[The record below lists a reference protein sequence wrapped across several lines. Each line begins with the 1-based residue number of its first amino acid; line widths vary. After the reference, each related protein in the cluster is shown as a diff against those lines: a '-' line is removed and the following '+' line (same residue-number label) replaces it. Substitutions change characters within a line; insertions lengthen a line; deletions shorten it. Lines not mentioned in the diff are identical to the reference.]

1 MPDWRFQPCDFSA
14 HGFFVSDTINKMDKM
29 TSENANGENSVD
41 SVHSVVKP
49 LPNSRKIY
57 VNGEIHPGI
66 RVPFREITL
75 APTKSINGE
84 IEINDPVRVYDT
96 SGPWGDPDFH
106 GDVTQ
111 GLPPLRA
118 KWIRERGDIE
128 EYNGRVVR
136 PIDDGWLSDKHA
148 RLGGATSPKALPNAF
163 GERVP
168 PLNQQRRPLRASANH
183 PVTQL
188 WYARQGIITPEMEF
202 IAIRENLGRER
213 QKEELKIKK
222 GKGSDRE
229 LLNSSFLLHT
239 SDRNSLAHEHVGE
252 SLGANIPREITP
264 EFVRSEVARGRAII
278 PANINHP
285 ESEPMIIGR
294 NFLVK
299 INANIGNSAVASSIE
314 EEVEKMRWAT
324 KWGAD
329 TVMDLST
336 GKNIHATREWIIR
349 NSPVPIGTVPIYQAL
364 EKIGG
369 RAEELTW
376 EIYRDT
382 LIEQAEQG
390 VDYFTVHAGVLLRY
404 IPLTARRATGIVSRG
419 GSIMA
424 KWCLAHHQESFLYTQ
439 WDEICE
445 IMAAYDIS
453 FSIGD
458 GLRPGS
464 IADANDEAQFAE
476 LYTQGELTKRAWA
489 QHVQVMNEGPG
500 HVPMHLIKENMEK
513 QLKWCDEAPFYTLG
527 PLTTDIAPGYDHI
540 TSAIGAA
547 MIGWYG
553 TAMLCYVTPKEH
565 LGLPNKK
572 DVKDGVIAYK
582 IAAHAADLA
591 KGHPGAQ
598 YRDNAISKARFE
610 FRWEDQ
616 FNLALDPE
624 TAREFHDETLPQEG
638 AKTAHFC
645 SMCGPHFCS
654 MRITEDVRKYAAE
667 QKISE
672 EEALQVGLEQ
682 KATEFTKSGSEIYA
696 KT

>member
-1 MPDWRFQPCDFSA
+1 MARD
-14 HGFFVSDTINKMDKM
+14 
-29 TSENANGENSVD
+29 GES
-41 SVHSVVKP
+41 
-49 LPNSRKIY
+49 LRNSRKVY
-57 VNGEIHPGI
+57 VEGGLHPNI
-66 RVPFREITL
+66 RVPFREINL
-75 APTKSINGE
+75 ARTKTMSGE
-84 IEINDPVRVYDT
+84 IEVNEPVRVYDT
-96 SGPWGDPDFH
+96 SGPWGDPEFH
-106 GDVTQ
+106 GDVEQ

-118 KWIRERGDIE
+118 NWIRERGDVEEIE
-128 EYNGRVVR
+128 GRKVQ
-136 PIDDGWLSDKHA
+136 PIDDGYLSVLHA
-148 RLGGATSPKALPNAF
+148 EHSARRNGMTNDEFRMSNSGGHNGKLSTLSSQLSTAA
-163 GERVP
+163 
-168 PLNQQRRPLRASANH
+168 RRPLRARTGKV
-183 PVTQL
+183 VTQL
-188 WYARQGIITPEMEF
+188 AYARQGIITPEMEF
-202 IAIRENLGRER
+202 IAVRENFGREALR
-213 QKEELKIKK
+213 FEIA
-222 GKGSDRE
+222 
-229 LLNSSFLLHT
+229 
-239 SDRNSLAHEHVGE
+239 RNDLAHEHGGE
-252 SLGANIPREITP
+252 NFGANIPDQITP
-264 EFVRSEVARGRAII
+264 EFVRAEVARGRAII

-285 ESEPMIIGR
+285 ECEPMIIGR

-364 EKIGG
+364 EKVGG

-404 IPLTARRATGIVSRG
+404 IPMTARRATGIVSRG

-424 KWCLAHHQESFLYTQ
+424 KWCLAHHQESFLYTK

-445 IMAAYDIS
+445 IMAAYDVS

-476 LYTQGELTKRAWA
+476 LYTQGELTQRAWK

-500 HVPMHLIKENMEK
+500 HIPMHLIKENMEK
-513 QLKWCDEAPFYTLG
+513 QLEWCDEAPFYTLG

-540 TSAIGAA
+540 TSAVGAA

-616 FNLALDPE
+616 FNLSLDPE

-654 MRITEDVRKYAAE
+654 MKITEDVRKFAAE
-667 QKISE
+667 QGISE
-672 EEALQVGLEQ
+672 EAALEGGLKE
-682 KATEFTKSGSEIYA
+682 KAKEFVEKGSELYA
-696 KT
+696 KA

>member
-1 MPDWRFQPCDFSA
+1 MSGQ
-14 HGFFVSDTINKMDKM
+14 I
-29 TSENANGENSVD
+29 E
-41 SVHSVVKP
+41 
-49 LPNSRKIY
+49 
-57 VNGEIHPGI
+57 VNE
-66 RVPFREITL
+66 
-75 APTKSINGE
+75 
-84 IEINDPVRVYDT
+84 PVRVYDT
-96 SGPWGDPDFH
+96 SGPWGDPSV
-106 GDVTQ
+106 DVDVAR

-118 KWIRERGDIE
+118 KWIRARGDVEEIE
-128 EYNGRVVR
+128 GRVVQ
-136 PIDDGWLSDKHA
+136 PIDDGYLSQTHA
-148 RLGGATSPKALPNAF
+148 THAQKKRRTPNAQLRKSSRA
-163 GERVP
+163 GCP
-168 PLNQQRRPLRASANH
+168 TPNLSGSNGKLSTLNPQLSTAARRPLRAKTGNC
-183 PVTQL
+183 VTQL
-188 WYARQGIITPEMEF
+188 YYARKGIITPEMEF
-202 IAIRENLGRER
+202 IAIRENHGRATLGSARASRAPVGASPNGPPPAESSIAR
-213 QKEELKIKK
+213 NALSFAHP
-222 GKGSDRE
+222 GSE
-229 LLNSSFLLHT
+229 PI
-239 SDRNSLAHEHVGE
+239 RNPQSAIRT
-252 SLGANIPREITP
+252 AITP

-364 EKIGG
+364 EKVGG

-376 EIYRDT
+376 DIYRDT

-404 IPLTARRATGIVSRG
+404 IPMTARRATGIVSRG

-424 KWCLAHHQESFLYTQ
+424 KWCLAHHQESFLYTK

-445 IMAAYDIS
+445 IMAAYDVS

-500 HVPMHLIKENMEK
+500 HVPMHMIKENMEK
-513 QLKWCDEAPFYTLG
+513 QLEWCDEAPFYTLG

-553 TAMLCYVTPKEH
+553 CAMLCYVTPKEH

-654 MRITEDVRKYAAE
+654 MRITEDVRRYAAE
-667 QKISE
+667 QGLSE
-672 EEALQVGLEQ
+672 EAAVKQGLEEKSAEFAKAGEVYQ
-682 KATEFTKSGSEIYA
+682 KV
-696 KT
+696 

>member
-1 MPDWRFQPCDFSA
+1 MIAR
-14 HGFFVSDTINKMDKM
+14 K
-29 TSENANGENSVD
+29 ENGESSAENNGSA
-41 SVHSVVKP
+41 P
-49 LPNSRKIY
+49 RTLPNSKK
-57 VNGEIHPGI
+57 VFVSGKLHPNI
-66 RVPFREITL
+66 RVPFREISL
-75 APTKSINGE
+75 APTKTMSGE
-84 IEINDPVRVYDT
+84 IEANEPVRVYDT
-96 SGPWGDPDFH
+96 SGPWGDPDFRGDLTRGLSPVRANWIRDR
-106 GDVTQ
+106 GDV
-111 GLPPLRA
+111 
-118 KWIRERGDIE
+118 E
-128 EYNGRVVR
+128 EIAGRMVR
-136 PIDDGWLSDKHA
+136 PIDDGYLSLSHA
-148 RLGGATSPKALPNAF
+148 ESSAKRNGSEKYELRSKKF
-163 GERVP
+163 
-168 PLNQQRRPLRASANH
+168 QRRPLRASAGH

-188 WYARQGIITPEMEF
+188 WYARRGIITPEMEF
-202 IAIRENLGRER
+202 IAIRENRHAGAGIEPANSSSVGEAASFPAKNGREA
-213 QKEELKIKK
+213 
-222 GKGSDRE
+222 
-229 LLNSSFLLHT
+229 SSLPYSQTDLRHQ
-239 SDRNSLAHEHVGE
+239 HPGE
-252 SLGANIPREITP
+252 SFGANIPREITP
-264 EFVRSEVARGRAII
+264 EFVRDEVARGRAII

-299 INANIGNSAVASSIE
+299 INANIGNSAVASSID

-364 EKIGG
+364 EKVGG

-390 VDYFTVHAGVLLRY
+390 VDYFTVHAGVLLRF
-404 IPLTARRATGIVSRG
+404 IPLTAKRATGIVSRG

-424 KWCLAHHQESFLYTQ
+424 KWCLAHHQESFLYTR

-445 IMAAYDIS
+445 IMAAYDVS

-476 LYTQGELTKRAWA
+476 LYTQGELTQRAWK

-500 HVPMHLIKENMEK
+500 HIPMHMIKENMEK
-513 QLKWCDEAPFYTLG
+513 QLEWCGEAPFYTLG

-553 TAMLCYVTPKEH
+553 CAMLCYVTPKEQ

-610 FRWEDQ
+610 FRWNDQ
-616 FNLALDPE
+616 FNLSLDPE
-624 TAREFHDETLPQEG
+624 TALAFHDETLPMEG
-638 AKTAHFC
+638 AKSAHFC

-654 MRITEDVRKYAAE
+654 MRITEDVRRYAAE
-667 QKISE
+667 KNLSD
-672 EEALQVGLEQ
+672 EAAIKQGLEEKAAEFAKAGDVYQ
-682 KATEFTKSGSEIYA
+682 KV
-696 KT
+696 

>member
-14 HGFFVSDTINKMDKM
+14 HGFFVSDRINRMDKM
-29 TSENANGENSVD
+29 TAEDVNAENSVD
-41 SVHSVVKP
+41 SVHSVEKP
-49 LPNSRKIY
+49 LPNSRRIY
-57 VNGEIHPGI
+57 VGGKLHPDI
-66 RVPFREITL
+66 RVPFREISL
-75 APTKSINGE
+75 APTKSMNGE
-84 IEINDPVRVYDT
+84 IEINEPVRVYDT

-118 KWIRERGDIE
+118 KWIRERGDVE
-128 EYNGRVVR
+128 EINGREVQ
-136 PIDDGWLSDKHA
+136 PIDDGFLSEKHA
-148 RLGGATSPKALPNAF
+148 AIAAQRSTPNAQRPTF
-163 GERVP
+163 NGAGAPSR
-168 PLNQQRRPLRASANH
+168 RRPLRASVGH

-188 WYARQGIITPEMEF
+188 AYARRGIITPEMEF

-213 QKEELKIKK
+213 QKEELRIKK
-222 GKGSDRE
+222 GNGSDPE

-252 SLGANIPREITP
+252 SFGANIPREITP

-364 EKIGG
+364 EKVGG

-390 VDYFTVHAGVLLRY
+390 VDYFTVHAGVLLRF
-404 IPLTARRATGIVSRG
+404 IPLTVKRATGIVSRG

-424 KWCLAHHQESFLYTQ
+424 KWCLAHHQESFLYTH

-500 HVPMHLIKENMEK
+500 HIPMHLIKENMEK
-513 QLKWCDEAPFYTLG
+513 QLEWCDEAPFYTLG

-553 TAMLCYVTPKEH
+553 TRDAL
-565 LGLPNKK
+565 LR
-572 DVKDGVIAYK
+572 
-582 IAAHAADLA
+582 HAERTSRSA
-591 KGHPGAQ
+591 
-598 YRDNAISKARFE
+598 
-610 FRWEDQ
+610 
-616 FNLALDPE
+616 
-624 TAREFHDETLPQEG
+624 
-638 AKTAHFC
+638 
-645 SMCGPHFCS
+645 
-654 MRITEDVRKYAAE
+654 
-667 QKISE
+667 
-672 EEALQVGLEQ
+672 
-682 KATEFTKSGSEIYA
+682 
-696 KT
+696 

>member
-1 MPDWRFQPCDFSA
+1 MKKSVLSTDSIGPDSHRLKKKNLRKS
-14 HGFFVSDTINKMDKM
+14 M
-29 TSENANGENSVD
+29 ESVD
-41 SVHSVVKP
+41 DRAP
-49 LPNSRKIY
+49 LPNSCRVY
-57 VNGEIHPGI
+57 VSGRLYRDI
-66 RVPFREITL
+66 RVPFREISL
-75 APTKSINGE
+75 APTKTISGE
-84 IEINDPVRVYDT
+84 IEINQPVRVYDT
-96 SGPWGDPDFH
+96 SGLWGDPH
-106 GDVTQ
+106 VDVDVIQ

-118 KWIRERGDIE
+118 KWIRERGDVE
-128 EYNGRVVR
+128 EIQGRKVQ
-136 PIDDGWLSDKHA
+136 PIDDGYLSEKHA
-148 RLGGATSPKALPNAF
+148 AGRNGNDGTLGRDLSLPAEA
-163 GERVP
+163 GKRRE
-168 PLNQQRRPLRASANH
+168 RPLRAHSGKC
-183 PVTQL
+183 VTQL
-188 WYARQGIITPEMEF
+188 YYARQGVITPEMEF
-202 IAIRENLGRER
+202 IAIRENM
-213 QKEELKIKK
+213 
-222 GKGSDRE
+222 GSAGASPNGSAIAHND
-229 LLNSSFLLHT
+229 LAFTHPGNSF
-239 SDRNSLAHEHVGE
+239 
-252 SLGANIPREITP
+252 GANIPCEITP
-264 EFVRSEVARGRAII
+264 EFVRAEVARGRAII

-364 EKIGG
+364 EKVGG

-390 VDYFTVHAGVLLRY
+390 VDYFTVHAAVLLRY
-404 IPLTARRATGIVSRG
+404 IPMTARRATGIVSRG

-424 KWCLAHHQESFLYTQ
+424 KWCLSHHQESFLYTH

-445 IMAAYDIS
+445 IMAAYDVS

-476 LYTQGELTKRAWA
+476 LYTQGELTRRAWA
-489 QHVQVMNEGPG
+489 HHVQVMNEGPG
-500 HVPMHLIKENMEK
+500 HIPMHMIKENMEK
-513 QLKWCDEAPFYTLG
+513 QLEWCDEAPFYTLG

-553 TAMLCYVTPKEH
+553 CAMLCYVTPKEH

-616 FNLALDPE
+616 FNLSLDPG
-624 TAREFHDETLPQEG
+624 TAREFHDETLPAEG

-654 MRITEDVRKYAAE
+654 MRITEDVRRYAAD
-667 QKISE
+667 QGITD
-672 EEALQVGLEQ
+672 EAALEKGLRQ
-682 KATEFTKSGSEIYA
+682 KATQFNQAGAQIY
-696 KT
+696 TTI

>member
-1 MPDWRFQPCDFSA
+1 MRETT
-14 HGFFVSDTINKMDKM
+14 HGFFMNTQDNNAAVPGVVDPGNGNGSMAAV
-29 TSENANGENSVD
+29 ANGSAYRNS
-41 SVHSVVKP
+41 K
-49 LPNSRKIY
+49 KIY
-57 VNGEIHPGI
+57 VEGKLYLDV

-75 APTKSINGE
+75 APTKSMNGE
-84 IEINDPVRVYDT
+84 MEVNEPVRVYDT
-96 SGPWGDPDFH
+96 SGLWGDPEFR
-106 GDVTQ
+106 GDVEK
-111 GLPPLRA
+111 GLPSLRA
-118 KWIRERGDIE
+118 KWIRDRGDVK
-128 EYNGRVVR
+128 EYDGRVVR
-136 PIDDGWLSDKHA
+136 PIDDGYLSERHA
-148 RLGGATSPKALPNAF
+148 AIAAERSTFNGAGAPS
-163 GERVP
+163 
-168 PLNQQRRPLRASANH
+168 RRKPLRASIGHA
-183 PVTQL
+183 VTQL
-188 WYARQGIITPEMEF
+188 WYARQGVITPEMEF
-202 IAIRENLGRER
+202 IAIRENGCAHSSAVAAAADC
-213 QKEELKIKK
+213 
-222 GKGSDRE
+222 GGSDGSAA
-229 LLNSSFLLHT
+229 NGSGYN
-239 SDRNSLAHEHVGE
+239 RNDLRQQHSGE
-252 SLGANIPREITP
+252 SFGANIPREITP
-264 EFVRSEVARGRAII
+264 EFVRQEVARGRAII

-314 EEVEKMRWAT
+314 EEVEKMCWAT

-364 EKIGG
+364 EKVGG

-424 KWCLAHHQESFLYTQ
+424 KWCLAHHQESFLYTH

-445 IMAAYDIS
+445 IMAAYDVS

-500 HVPMHLIKENMEK
+500 HIPMHMIKENMEK
-513 QLKWCDEAPFYTLG
+513 QFEWCEEAPFYTLG

-610 FRWEDQ
+610 FRWQDQ
-616 FNLALDPE
+616 FSLSLDPE
-624 TAREFHDETLPQEG
+624 TALAFHDETLPMEG
-638 AKTAHFC
+638 AKSAHFC

-654 MRITEDVRKYAAE
+654 MKITEDVRKYALEHAIDENAAIEHGMKEKAAE
-667 QKISE
+667 FQH
-672 EEALQVGLEQ
+672 
-682 KATEFTKSGSEIYA
+682 SGAEIYS
-696 KT
+696 KP

>member
-1 MPDWRFQPCDFSA
+1 M
-14 HGFFVSDTINKMDKM
+14 
-29 TSENANGENSVD
+29 
-41 SVHSVVKP
+41 
-49 LPNSRKIY
+49 
-57 VNGEIHPGI
+57 
-66 RVPFREITL
+66 
-75 APTKSINGE
+75 NGE
-84 IEINDPVRVYDT
+84 IEVNESVRVYDT
-96 SGPWGDPDFH
+96 SGPWGDPS
-106 GDVTQ
+106 VTLDPVQ
-111 GLPPLRA
+111 GLPPLRRD
-118 KWIRERGDIE
+118 WIVKRGDVDQIE
-128 EYNGRVVR
+128 GRVVR
-136 PIDDGWLSDKHA
+136 PIDDGYLSDKHSA
-148 RLGGATSPKALPNAF
+148 IAAKRPTFNGAGAPS
-163 GERVP
+163 
-168 PLNQQRRPLRASANH
+168 RRKPLRASAGH
-183 PVTQL
+183 PITQL
-188 WYARQGIITPEMEF
+188 YYARQGIITPEMEF
-202 IAIRENLGRER
+202 IAIRENGHANPSSVAADGSAPRTADRGAAANGSGYNRNDLR
-213 QKEELKIKK
+213 QQ
-222 GKGSDRE
+222 
-229 LLNSSFLLHT
+229 HP
-239 SDRNSLAHEHVGE
+239 GE
-252 SLGANIPREITP
+252 SFGANTPREITP
-264 EFVRSEVARGRAII
+264 EFVRQEIARGRAII

-364 EKIGG
+364 EKVGG

-390 VDYFTVHAGVLLRY
+390 VDYFTVHAGVLLRF
-404 IPLTARRATGIVSRG
+404 IPLTVKRATGIVSRG

-424 KWCLAHHQESFLYTQ
+424 KWCLAHHQESFLYTR

-445 IMAAYDIS
+445 IMAAYDVS

-500 HVPMHLIKENMEK
+500 HIPMHLIKENMEK
-513 QLKWCDEAPFYTLG
+513 QLEWCDEAPFYTLG

-553 TAMLCYVTPKEH
+553 CAMLCYVTPKEH

-616 FNLALDPE
+616 FNLSLDPE

-654 MRITEDVRKYAAE
+654 MRITEDVRKFAAE
-667 QKISE
+667 QKLSE
-672 EEALQVGLEQ
+672 EDALHAGMEQ
-682 KATEFTKSGSEIYA
+682 KAKEFAEKGAEIYSKA
-696 KT
+696 